1 MRIFFHTHLCREL
14 YGNKYEYKED
24 LMSSKALSFT
34 EKKVSRNAV
43 ITFVMG
49 IGELLGFAILFLLS
63 ILSGGKLDIRAGLA
77 GCLLVLL
84 AFFGVLWGVFSYD
97 DIRTNQRFKISGIV
111 LNVVVIFLGIILI
124 MS

>member
-1 MRIFFHTHLCREL
+1 MR
-14 YGNKYEYKED
+14 
-24 LMSSKALSFT
+24 SKDLSFT
-34 EKKVSRNAV
+34 EKRVSRNAV
-43 ITFVMG
+43 ITFAMG
-49 IGELLGFAILFLLS
+49 IGELLGFAILFILS
-63 ILSGGKLDIRAGLA
+63 IITGGGLGIRAGLF

-84 AFFGVLWGVFSYD
+84 AFFGVLWGVFSFD